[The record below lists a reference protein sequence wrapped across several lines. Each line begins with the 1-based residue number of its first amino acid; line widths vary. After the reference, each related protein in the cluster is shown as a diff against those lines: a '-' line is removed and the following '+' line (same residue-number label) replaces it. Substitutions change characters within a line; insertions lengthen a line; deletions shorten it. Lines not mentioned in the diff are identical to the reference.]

1 MLAGMSRSADLLAH
15 LVAFDTTSRNSNLPL
30 VDWVRDYLDGLG
42 VESRL
47 VPDASGAKAN
57 LLASTGPLETPGI
70 VLSGHTD
77 VVPVDGQAWS
87 VDPFRPTL
95 RDGRLYG
102 RGTTDMKGFLACALA
117 AAAQAAGTPLK
128 KPLKLAISYDEEIGC
143 VGIADMIAS
152 LEPGIGLPECC
163 IVGEPTSMRAAIG
176 HKGKVFLRATCH
188 GTPGHTAMA
197 PDFLNALHLAAD
209 FISALRDIQT
219 RIEKSGPRDP
229 AYAIPYSTVH
239 AARLAGG
246 VALNIVPERAVLDF
260 EVRHLASHD
269 PRTIIADIEAAAEAI
284 AAPHRAR
291 FPDARIE
298 VEVVKSYP
306 GLDTPADHPFVATVC
321 DATGGVETTKVA
333 YGTEAGYFAGLG
345 IPTVVCGPGDM
356 DQGHKPDEFVA
367 VSQLAACDAMLARLI
382 EKVCR

>member
-1 MLAGMSRSADLLAH
+1 M
-15 LVAFDTTSRNSNLPL
+15 TSTREILEALIGFASVSTDSNLDIIGWIEDFL
-30 VDWVRDYLDGLG
+30 QRGGFDCHRVGDATGL
-42 VESRL
+42 
-47 VPDASGAKAN
+47 KAGIYAVAGPKGPGG
-57 LLASTGPLETPGI
+57 LL
-70 VLSGHTD
+70 LSAHSD
-77 VVPVDGQAWS
+77 VVPVEGQNWTRK
-87 VDPFRPTL
+87 PFRLTED
-95 RDGRLYG
+95 DGLLYG

-321 DATGGVETTKVA
+321 DAAGGVETTKVA